1 MTSPDRSTPRSHLEY
16 FVDGMDCASCVQ
28 NVERMIERLPGAGGV
43 KTSFNRQTLAL
54 ELDEAQTPRTR
65 LEENLRALGYAPSP
79 LRQAAAPPAAAPA
92 QLDYFVEGMDCASC
106 VQTVERMVAT
116 LPGTGDV
123 KTSFNKQ
130 TLALSLDEAQTPRTL
145 LEGHLQALGY
155 TPSLLGGV
163 PAPGPGPAHDHTDPV
178 GPSHVHDTPKP
189 GQPWY
194 ATGQGKL
201 VVTSGVLLILAWV
214 LSFTLPPFATWGFIA
229 ATLLGV
235 WPLAKKALASARFGD
250 PFSINMLVSLAAIG
264 AVLIGEAAEGAVVV
278 FFFAVGELLEGI
290 AAGRA
295 RAGIQ
300 ALAALAPKTALLVE
314 GGERREVPAD
324 ALAVG
329 QTVQVNPGARVPA
342 DGTILTGTSSL
353 DDSPVTGESVPV
365 VKSAGNTVYA
375 GSINTDGVLTV
386 RVDKAASDNTIAR
399 IIHLVE
405 EAEGS
410 KAPTAR
416 FIDRFSR
423 YYTPGVVAVSALVA
437 LVPPLFFGAEWSPW
451 LYKGIS
457 LLLIG
462 CPCALV
468 LSVPA
473 AITSGIS
480 AGTRRGLLIKGGAA
494 LESIGSVKTIA
505 FDKTGTL
512 TAGKPRVTDVVGQDR
527 NEVLRLAAAVESG
540 SSHPLA
546 KAITDAAKQ
555 ANLTLPAAEN
565 AQAIPGKAVTATVEG
580 RTLSVSS
587 PRHAATLAALS
598 PELGASI
605 EAFEKQGRT
614 AVVLLDGQAPLGV
627 IAIRDEPR
635 ADAREAVA
643 QLHALGVNTVMLT
656 GDNARTGRAIAGD
669 LGMDVQAELLPEDKL
684 RVIADLKAR
693 GGVAMVGDGINDAP
707 ALAQSDVG
715 IAMGGGTDVALETAD
730 AALLQERV
738 MGVTDLVRLSRATMG
753 NIKVN
758 IAFALGLKAI
768 FLVTTLLGYTNLWMA
783 ILADTGA
790 TALVTANALR
800 LLRWKGSA
808 APRTVTPAPTPSR
821 A

>member
-1 MTSPDRSTPRSHLEY
+1 MTPSSNRTEHPDHL
-16 FVDGMDCASCVQ
+16 
-28 NVERMIERLPGAGGV
+28 
-43 KTSFNRQTLAL
+43 T
-54 ELDEAQTPRTR
+54 
-65 LEENLRALGYAPSP
+65 
-79 LRQAAAPPAAAPA
+79 
-92 QLDYFVEGMDCASC
+92 YFVEGMDCASC

-116 LPGTGDV
+116 LPGTSEV
-123 KTSFNKQ
+123 KTSFTKQ
-130 TLALSLDEAQTPRTL
+130 TLTLHLDEGQTPRGTL
-145 LEGHLQALGY
+145 EKNLKSLGY
-155 TPSLLGGV
+155 APALLG
-163 PAPGPGPAHDHTDPV
+163 PAAPAGPQGHDLHASDHAGHTHEVAPAGT
-178 GPSHVHDTPKP
+178 
-189 GQPWY
+189 PWY
-194 ATGQGKL
+194 RTGQGRL
-201 VVTSGVLLILAWV
+201 VVVSGALLALAWLLGFFQPS
-214 LSFTLPPFATWGFIA
+214 LSTAGYIA

-235 WPLAKKALASARFGD
+235 WPLAKKALASARLGD

-264 AVLIGEAAEGAVVV
+264 AVAIGEAAEGAVVV
-278 FFFAVGELLEGI
+278 FFFAVGELLEGV

-300 ALAALAPKTALLVE
+300 ALAALAPKTALLLD
-314 GGERREVPAD
+314 GSQPREVPAD
-324 ALAVG
+324 TLQVG

-365 VKSAGNTVYA
+365 VKGPGDAVYA
-375 GSINTDGVLTV
+375 GSINTDGTLQL
-386 RVDKAASDNTIAR
+386 RVDKAAADNTIAR
-399 IIHLVE
+399 IIHMVE

-423 YYTPGVVAVSALVA
+423 YYTPGIVLVSALVA
-437 LVPPLFFGAEWSPW
+437 LVPPLFFGGLWHDW

-473 AITSGIS
+473 SITSAIS

-494 LESIGSVKTIA
+494 LEAIGSVTTIA

-512 TAGKPRVTDVVGQDR
+512 TAGKPRVTDIVGEQLGR
-527 NEVLRLAAAVESG
+527 AEILRLAAAVESG

-546 KAITDAAKQ
+546 KAITAAAQ
-555 ANLTLPAAEN
+555 QDGVTIPAAQD
-565 AQAIPGKAVTATVEG
+565 AQALPGKGASATVEG
-580 RTLSVSS
+580 RALSVSS
-587 PRHAATLAALS
+587 PRHAAALAPLS
-598 PELGASI
+598 PALLSNI
-605 EAFEKQGRT
+605 TQFEEQGRT
-614 AVVLLDGQAPLGV
+614 AVVLLEGAAPLGV
-627 IAIRDEPR
+627 LAIRDEPR
-635 ADAREAVA
+635 PDARAA
-643 QLHALGVNTVMLT
+643 LARLKALGIQTVMLT
-656 GDNARTGRAIAGD
+656 GDNTRTGQAIARD
-669 LGMDVQAELLPEDKL
+669 LGLDVQAELLPEDKL
-684 RVIADLKAR
+684 RLIAIYKAQ

-730 AALLQERV
+730 AALLRERV
-738 MGVTDLVRLSRATMG
+738 SGVADLVDLSRATMS

-800 LLRWKGSA
+800 LLRWKGQA
-808 APRTVTPAPTPSR
+808 APVHPAPHPD
-821 A
+821 AAVPA

>member
-1 MTSPDRSTPRSHLEY
+1 MTSRPPSDRSGTSQPLTY
-16 FVDGMDCASCVQ
+16 FVDGMDCASCVVK
-28 NVERMIERLPGAGGV
+28 VERMVGTLPGTEGV
-43 KTSFNRQTLAL
+43 KTSFT
-54 ELDEAQTPRTR
+54 
-65 LEENLRALGYAPSP
+65 
-79 LRQAAAPPAAAPA
+79 
-92 QLDYFVEGMDCASC
+92 
-106 VQTVERMVAT
+106 
-116 LPGTGDV
+116 
-123 KTSFNKQ
+123 KQ
-130 TLALSLDEAQTPRTL
+130 TLTLHLDEHQTSRTA
-145 LEGHLQALGY
+145 LEKNLKALGY
-155 TPSLLGGV
+155 TPSLLSQ
-163 PAPGPGPAHDHTDPV
+163 APTAVTGAPKAHDHA
-178 GPSHVHDTPKP
+178 GHDHAGHTHEVAPA
-189 GQPWY
+189 GTPWY
-194 ATGQGKL
+194 RTGQGRL
-201 VVTSGVLLILAWV
+201 VVTSGILLLAAWLFGFV
-214 LSFTLPPFATWGFIA
+214 EPRFATAGYIA

-235 WPLAKKALASARFGD
+235 WPLARKAVASARLGD

-264 AVLIGEAAEGAVVV
+264 AVAIGEAPEGAVVV
-278 FFFAVGELLEGI
+278 FFFAIGELLEGV

-314 GGERREVPAD
+314 GTGTREVPAD
-324 ALAVG
+324 QLQVG

-342 DGTILTGTSSL
+342 DGRILRGTSSL

-365 VKSAGNTVYA
+365 NKSAGDMVFA
-375 GSINTDGVLTV
+375 GSINTDGVLAIQV
-386 RVDKAASDNTIAR
+386 EKAAHDNTIAR
-399 IIHLVE
+399 IIHMVE
-405 EAEGS
+405 EAEGN

-423 YYTPGVVAVSALVA
+423 WYTPGVVLVSALVI
-437 LVPPLFFGAEWSPW
+437 LVPPLALGGAWHDW

-473 AITSGIS
+473 SITSAIS
-480 AGTRRGLLIKGGAA
+480 AGTRRGLLIKGGGA
-494 LESIGSVKTIA
+494 LETIGSVKTIA

-512 TAGKPRVTDVVGQDR
+512 TAGKPRVTDVLGQGLDR
-527 NEVLRLAAAVESG
+527 AEVLRLAAAVESG

-546 KAITDAAKQ
+546 RAITQAAQ
-555 ANLTLPAAEN
+555 ESQIAVPPATE
-565 AQAIPGKAVTATVEG
+565 AQALPGKGATATVEG
-580 RTLSVSS
+580 RVLSVIS
-587 PRHAATLAALS
+587 PRHAATLAPLS
-598 PELGASI
+598 AELSRAITS
-605 EAFEKQGRT
+605 FEEQGRT
-614 AVVLLDGQAPLGV
+614 AVVVLEGRTPLGV

-635 ADAREAVA
+635 PDARAALA

-656 GDNARTGRAIAGD
+656 GDNARTGQAIARD
-669 LGMDVQAELLPEDKL
+669 LGLDVQAELLPEDKL
-684 RVIADLKAR
+684 RIIAELKAQ

-738 MGVTDLVRLSRATMG
+738 TGVVDLVVLSRATMG

-800 LLRWKGSA
+800 LLSWKSQA
-808 APRTVTPAPTPSR
+808 ASKALPVTPAPR
-821 A
+821 AT